1 MDCVYLC
8 ANRLAP
14 AFAGVEIGIGDS
26 ILIKAISQATGRG
39 MKDVR
44 AAMHEQGD
52 LGLVAEAS
60 KSTQRTLFQPKPL
73 SVRQVL
79 KGYRVIAKIEGNKS
93 QDKKVGAACGGRAV
107 VRRWRWRGPQL
118 IGEGCGGV
126 VVVCACVVAWVQI
139 GKIKTMLVSCKD
151 AEARFLIRGL
161 QGKLRIGLAEK
172 TVWRSARAGEGRG
185 GGCVGEGVGVLEGSV
200 GGRKC
205 DRERARCGRLVVE

>member
-93 QDKKVGAACGGRAV
+93 QDKKVGAVCVEGALWWDGGGGGGRNSLARV
-107 VRRWRWRGPQL
+107 VV
-118 IGEGCGGV
+118 GV

-172 TVWRSARAGEGRG
+172 TVWCSELAGEGRG
-185 GGCVGEGVGVLEGSV
+185 GGCVGEGGSV
-200 GGRKC
+200 G
-205 DRERARCGRLVVE
+205 RECWREEV